1 MMSENN
7 KPRYPLQQILVEDLF
22 SSNKLVVLLLVAI
35 LISSMSV
42 IWDTH
47 QTSRLISENG
57 QLVLQRQAL
66 ESEYRNLQVQEATE
80 GDSTRVES
88 IAVGTLKMKALSPE
102 QEVEIRE

>member
-22 SSNKLVVLLLVAI
+22 SSNKLIVLLLVAI
-35 LISSMSV
+35 LISSMGV
-42 IWDTH
+42 IWVTH
-47 QTSRLISENG
+47 QTRRLISENG

-88 IAVGTLKMKALSPE
+88 IAVGTLKMKILSPE

>member
-22 SSNKLVVLLLVAI
+22 SSNKLIVLLLVAI

-42 IWDTH
+42 IWVTH
-47 QTSRLISENG
+47 QTRRLISENG

-80 GDSTRVES
+80 GDSTQVES
-88 IAVGTLKMKALSPE
+88 IAVGTLKMKTLSPE

>member
-1 MMSENN
+1 M
-7 KPRYPLQQILVEDLF
+7 
-22 SSNKLVVLLLVAI
+22 LLLVAI

-42 IWDTH
+42 IWVTH
-47 QTSRLISENG
+47 QTRRLISENG

-102 QEVEIRE
+102 QEVELLYQ

>member
-7 KPRYPLQQILVEDLF
+7 KPRYPLQLILVEDLF
-22 SSNKLVVLLLVAI
+22 SSNKLIVLLLVAI

-42 IWDTH
+42 IWVTH
-47 QTSRLISENG
+47 QTRRLISENG

-88 IAVGTLKMKALSPE
+88 IDVGTLKMKTLSPE

>member
-1 MMSENN
+1 MSENN

-42 IWDTH
+42 IWVTH
-47 QTSRLISENG
+47 QTRRLISENG

>member
-22 SSNKLVVLLLVAI
+22 SSTTLIVFL
-35 LISSMSV
+35 LISILVSAMSV
-42 IWDTH
+42 IWVTH
-47 QTSRLISENG
+47 QTRRLISENG

-88 IAVGTLKMKALSPE
+88 IAVDNLKMKTLSPE

>member
-22 SSNKLVVLLLVAI
+22 SSNKLIVLLLVAI

-42 IWDTH
+42 IWITH
-47 QTSRLISENG
+47 QTRRLISENG

>member
-22 SSNKLVVLLLVAI
+22 SSNKLIVLLLVAI

-42 IWDTH
+42 IWVTH
-47 QTSRLISENG
+47 QTRRLISENG

-88 IAVGTLKMKALSPE
+88 IAVGTLKMKPLTTE

>member
-42 IWDTH
+42 IWVTH
-47 QTSRLISENG
+47 QTRRLISENG

-80 GDSTRVES
+80 GDSTRGES
-88 IAVGTLKMKALSPE
+88 IAVGTLKMKTLSPE

>member
-22 SSNKLVVLLLVAI
+22 SSNKLIVLLLVAI

-42 IWDTH
+42 IWVTH
-47 QTSRLISENG
+47 QTRRLISENG

>member
-1 MMSENN
+1 MSENN

-22 SSNKLVVLLLVAI
+22 SSNKLIVLLLVAI

-42 IWDTH
+42 IWVTH
-47 QTSRLISENG
+47 QTRRLISENG

>member
-22 SSNKLVVLLLVAI
+22 SSNKLIVLILVAI

-42 IWDTH
+42 IWVTH
-47 QTSRLISENG
+47 QTRRLISENG

>member
-22 SSNKLVVLLLVAI
+22 SSNKLIVLLLVAI
-35 LISSMSV
+35 LISSISV
-42 IWDTH
+42 IWVTH
-47 QTSRLISENG
+47 QTRRLISENG

-88 IAVGTLKMKALSPE
+88 IAVGTLKMKILSPE

>member
-1 MMSENN
+1 MISENN

-22 SSNKLVVLLLVAI
+22 SSNKLIVLLLVAI

-42 IWDTH
+42 IWVTH
-47 QTSRLISENG
+47 QTRRLISENG

>member
-7 KPRYPLQQILVEDLF
+7 KPRYPLQQILIEDLF

-42 IWDTH
+42 IWVTH
-47 QTSRLISENG
+47 QTRRLISENG

>member
-42 IWDTH
+42 IWVTH
-47 QTSRLISENG
+47 QTRRLISENG

>member
-22 SSNKLVVLLLVAI
+22 SSNKLIVLLLVAI

-42 IWDTH
+42 IWVTH
-47 QTSRLISENG
+47 QARRLISENG

>member
-42 IWDTH
+42 IWVTH
-47 QTSRLISENG
+47 QTRRLISENG

-80 GDSTRVES
+80 GDSTIVES
-88 IAVGTLKMKALSPE
+88 IAVGTLKMKTLSPE

>member
-22 SSNKLVVLLLVAI
+22 SSNKLIVLILVAI

-42 IWDTH
+42 IWVTH
-47 QTSRLISENG
+47 QTRRLISENG

-88 IAVGTLKMKALSPE
+88 IAVGTLKMKTLFPE

>member
-1 MMSENN
+1 MSENN

-22 SSNKLVVLLLVAI
+22 SSNKLIVLLLVAI

-42 IWDTH
+42 IWVTH
-47 QTSRLISENG
+47 QTRRLISENG
-57 QLVLQRQAL
+57 ALILQRQAL
-66 ESEYRNLQVQEATE
+66 ENEYRNLQVQEATE

-88 IAVGTLKMKALSPE
+88 IAVGTLKMKPLTTE

>member
-22 SSNKLVVLLLVAI
+22 SSNKLIVLLLVAI

-42 IWDTH
+42 IWVTH
-47 QTSRLISENG
+47 QTRRLISENG

-88 IAVGTLKMKALSPE
+88 IAVGTLKMKILSQE